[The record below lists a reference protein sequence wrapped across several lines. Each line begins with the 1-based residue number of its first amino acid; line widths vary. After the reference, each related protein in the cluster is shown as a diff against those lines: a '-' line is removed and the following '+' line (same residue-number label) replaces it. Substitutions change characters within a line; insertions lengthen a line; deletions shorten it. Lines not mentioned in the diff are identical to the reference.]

1 MVLGTKFDYEIEQ
14 LDIITAFF
22 EFLIKKT
29 LYLDQPHRFEE
40 PKDTSCA
47 RVCHLFRAL
56 YGLQQSPQE
65 WYLTLV
71 DYLKSF
77 GYKHLKHDHYVLVH
91 QNGIKIAIYLDD
103 VGRFRPDLAKI
114 G

>member
-1 MVLGTKFDYEIEQ
+1 MVKRFYQIKVIDYNETFASVVKSMIWKFLMVLGTKFDYEIEQ

-56 YGLQQSPQE
+56 YGLQQSP
-65 WYLTLV
+65 
-71 DYLKSF
+71 
-77 GYKHLKHDHYVLVH
+77 
-91 QNGIKIAIYLDD
+91 
-103 VGRFRPDLAKI
+103 
-114 G
+114 